1 MPLPL
6 LAYID
11 DFVASLR
18 SHDFGSMFEVLG
30 IIRSFGFL
38 VNEDKCKLE
47 LLQRMEALEFVV
59 DTTTMTFWLLE
70 LSALLRSPVCQ
81 WRFVSTQ
88 TCFLSKSQKWDSKM
102 SQHTEVVLA
111 SRRPHE
117 KTRRA
122 RQFKAPRSSHG

>member
-70 LSALLRSPVCQ
+70 RRLTAWRRSPM
-81 WRFVSTQ
+81 RFVRIYR
-88 TCFLSKSQKWDSKM
+88 
-102 SQHTEVVLA
+102 H
-111 SRRPHE
+111 RR
-117 KTRRA
+117 RD
-122 RQFKAPRSSHG
+122 